1 MNIVF
6 LSNFYNHHQS
16 GISRALYEQTG
27 GQYRFVATE
36 PMPEERRQLGYA
48 DLADTFVMQ
57 YGADPA
63 QDADIQQWIDTADA
77 VIVGSAPEHLLA
89 HRKQQKKLILRYAER
104 PLKKG
109 FQWWK
114 YPMRW
119 YRWHKLNPRSAPIYM
134 LCASAYTAPDYAKF
148 GLFRNKALKWGYFP
162 QCRQYESIAQL
173 LARKVPT
180 EILWCGRFLD
190 WKHPDDALTAA
201 ARLKQENY
209 DFHLTIIG
217 TGEMAEQLKAMT
229 DSLGLT
235 DCVTFTG
242 AMSTEQVRTAMEEA
256 GIYLMTSDRKEGW
269 GAVVNEAMN
278 SGCAIVASR
287 AAGAVPYLV
296 QDGVNGMIYDAGCAD
311 ALYEKIRFLLAHP
324 AAQQRM
330 GAAAYETIVTT
341 WNAETA
347 ARRLV
352 QVIAQLQQGQ
362 AADALFSDGPCSRA

>member
-1 MNIVF
+1 MSIVF

-16 GISRALYEQTG
+16 DISRKLFALTG
-27 GQYRFVATE
+27 GQYHFVATE
-36 PMPEERRQLGYA
+36 EMPEERRQLGYT
-48 DLADTFVMQ
+48 DTCDVFVLQ
-57 YGADPA
+57 YDSDPA
-63 QDADIQQWIDTADA
+63 RIRQLIDDADA
-77 VIVGSAPEHLLA
+77 VIVGSAPECLLEN
-89 HRKQQKKLILRYAER
+89 RKKQKKLILRYSER

-119 YRWHKLNPRSAPIYM
+119 YRWHKLNPHGVPIYM

-162 QCRQYESIAQL
+162 QCKIYEQPEAMI
-173 LARKVPT
+173 ARKNT
-180 EILWCGRFLD
+180 AEILWCGRFLD
-190 WKHPDDALTAA
+190 WKHPDDALIAVS
-201 ARLKQENY
+201 RLKQEKY
-209 DFHLTIIG
+209 HFHLTIIG
-217 TGEMAEQLKAMT
+217 TGEMEEQLKAMT

-242 AMSTEQVRTAMEEA
+242 AMPPERVRAAMERA

-287 AAGAVPYLV
+287 MAGAVPYLV
-296 QDGVNGMIYDAGCAD
+296 QDGVNGMIYDADCAG
-311 ALYEKIRFLLAHP
+311 ALYEKIRFLLEHP
-324 AAQQRM
+324 AEQQRM

-347 ARRLV
+347 AERL
-352 QVIAQLQQGQ
+352 IQLLN
-362 AADALFSDGPCSRA
+362 ALKDENDYTVLFESGPCSIA